1 MKIGRFVK
9 FLTANDMNLS
19 RWILKLAGWKSVYQ
33 VEEPAKSVI
42 CVAPHTSNWDF
53 IIGKLYYWSL
63 NKKAGFLMKKSWF
76 FFPMGY
82 LFRAMGGIP
91 IDRSK
96 RTSVTQQMVEEFNRR
111 SVFHLAITPEGT
123 RKPNPDWKKGFYYIA
138 KGAGVPI
145 QLAYLDF
152 GKREMGITEVF
163 YPTDDEEAD
172 FKHIF
177 NYYKGVEAKKPEN
190 FLIPE

>member
-1 MKIGRFVK
+1 
-9 FLTANDMNLS
+9 MNCSARL
-19 RWILKLAGWKSVYQ
+19 LKNFGWKTVYSVTS
-33 VEEPAKSVI
+33 PAKSVI

-53 IIGKLYYWSL
+53 ILGKLFACSVGL
-63 NKKAGFLMKKSWF
+63 NAGFLMKKSWF
-76 FFPMGY
+76 VFPLGY
-82 LFRAMGGIP
+82 VFRAMGGVP

-96 RTSVTQQMVEEFNRR
+96 RKSVTQQMTEQFSIQEKL
-111 SVFHLAITPEGT
+111 HLAITPEGT

-172 FKHIF
+172 FSHIYNF
-177 NYYKGVEAKKPEN
+177 YRGIKAIKPEN
-190 FLIPE
+190 FLILE

>member
-82 LFRAMGGIP
+82 LFRAMGGVP

-145 QLAYLDF
+145 QLAYLKKK
-152 GKREMGITEVF
+152 KREMGITEVF

>member
-76 FFPMGY
+76 FFPMGC

>member
-1 MKIGRFVK
+1 MKQAICSFIYHK
-9 FLTANDMNLS
+9 
-19 RWILKLAGWKSVYQ
+19 ILGWKAEVSV
-33 VEEPAKSVI
+33 PDFDKCII
-42 CVAPHTSNWDF
+42 CAAPHTTNWDLF
-53 IIGKLYYWSL
+53 IGKLFIS
-63 NKKAGFLMKKSWF
+63 AIGRESGFMMKKEWF
-76 FFPMGY
+76 FFPLG
-82 LFRAMGGIP
+82 LIFKAVGGIP
-91 IDRSK
+91 VDRGRKTSLVDQMAARFARSK
-96 RTSVTQQMVEEFNRR
+96 KFQ
-111 SVFHLAITPEGT
+111 LAITPEGT
-123 RKPNPDWKKGFYYIA
+123 RKANPNWKKGFYYIA

>member
-33 VEEPAKSVI
+33 VEESAKSVI

>member
-163 YPTDDEEAD
+163 HPTDDEEAD

>member
-1 MKIGRFVK
+1 MI
-9 FLTANDMNLS
+9 NNMNCSARL
-19 RWILKLAGWKSVYQ
+19 LKNFGWKTVYSVTS
-33 VEEPAKSVI
+33 PAKSVI

-53 IIGKLYYWSL
+53 ILGKLFACSVGL
-63 NKKAGFLMKKSWF
+63 NAGFLMKKSWF
-76 FFPMGY
+76 VFPLGY
-82 LFRAMGGIP
+82 VFRAMGGVP

-96 RTSVTQQMVEEFNRR
+96 RMSVTQQMTEQFSMQEKL
-111 SVFHLAITPEGT
+111 HLAITPEGT

-177 NYYKGVEAKKPEN
+177 NYYKGVVAKKPEN
-190 FLIPE
+190 FIIPE